1 MTTVVHEHGR
11 FSVDSSAAG
20 ALWAYAG
27 TVRDE
32 LGWELKPEGFCK
44 DEICVPVPPGRTAE
58 FVDGDAINLAALWQ
72 HLGKPL
78 AASDATDVWSLGE
91 SADDHNAALTSLAAP
106 DFELPDFKGRLHR
119 LSDFRRKRVLLITW
133 ASW

>member
-1 MTTVVHEHGR
+1 MTTVVHESGS
-11 FSVDSSAAG
+11 FSVDSAPAET
-20 ALWAYAG
+20 LWAAAA

-44 DEICVPVPPGRTAE
+44 GDICVPVPPGREAE
-58 FVDGDAINLAALWQ
+58 FVEDDAINLSALWQ
-72 HLGKPL
+72 HLGKPM
-78 AASDATDVWSLGE
+78 AASDAADVWSLGE
-91 SADDHNAALTSLAAP
+91 SADDHNTALTSLEAP
-106 DFELPDFKGRLHR
+106 DFELPDFSGRLHR